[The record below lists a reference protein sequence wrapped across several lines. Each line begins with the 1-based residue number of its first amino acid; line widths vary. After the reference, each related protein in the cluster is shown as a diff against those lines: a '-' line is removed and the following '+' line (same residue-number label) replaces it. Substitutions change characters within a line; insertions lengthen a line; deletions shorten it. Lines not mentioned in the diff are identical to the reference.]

1 MKKRFKI
8 PYKASKKSF
17 TKYAKK
23 THRKNIG
30 PSPRSGNPMRGG
42 IRL

>member
-1 MKKRFKI
+1 MRRPRKIKKKT
-8 PYKASKKSF
+8 SKRNF

-23 THRKNIG
+23 THRKNTG
-30 PSPRSGNPMRGG
+30 GRTAPMRGG